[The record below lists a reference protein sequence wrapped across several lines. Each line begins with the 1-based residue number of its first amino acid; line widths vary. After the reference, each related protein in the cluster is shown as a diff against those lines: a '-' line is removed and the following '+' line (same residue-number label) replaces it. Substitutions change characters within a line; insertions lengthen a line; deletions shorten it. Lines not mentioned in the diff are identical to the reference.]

1 MSSAIKQSLYE
12 ILEATQGIEDVLTR
26 LESGEIDNDGASEIL
41 YQALI
46 AQDEA
51 LEQKVERYIRVIR
64 NRQALAEDRKAEA
77 RHLAE
82 RAKVAENEADRL
94 KKSLFTALET
104 LGRTKMEAGPFT
116 VSIQANG
123 GVLPLIIAD
132 GTQVEDVPEAFV
144 KTVVMHSIDN
154 EQVRAKLEAGEE
166 LPFARLGERGRSL
179 RIK

>member
-1 MSSAIKQSLYE
+1 MES
-12 ILEATQGIEDVLTR
+12 TQGIEDVLTR
-26 LESGEIDNDGASEIL
+26 LEAGEIEDDQASEIL

-46 AQDEA
+46 ATDEA
-51 LEQKVERYIRVIR
+51 TEAKVERYVRVIR
-64 NRQALAEDRKAEA
+64 SREALAEMRKNEA
-77 RHLAE
+77 KHLSE
-82 RAKVAENEADRL
+82 RAKVAANEADRL

-104 LGRTKMEAGPFT
+104 LGRAKMEAGPFT

-123 GVLPLIIAD
+123 GVLPLIIAE
-132 GTQVEDVPEAFV
+132 GTTTEDVPEALV
-144 KTVVMHSIDN
+144 KTIVTKTIDN